1 MNETCSLP
9 AAALLLLTLATA
21 GCSPQDETPPAPAA
35 PPADTAPVVE
45 ARPLPPDEYDRS
57 ILEQARAEE
66 TPHLPATGVAEV
78 ARTGWDRL
86 EITTADGTRR
96 VFADSVDDGHLLW
109 VHVFHGRLA
118 PINAYVVEKRLIP
131 EGWEFVVVEGAS
143 GRTTEVDVPPA
154 ASPDGR
160 RFVTANQD
168 LVAGYLPNRIRV
180 YRMEASGPVMEWE
193 HEPRSWGAGDP
204 VWEDARTIRL
214 TWWALTDDHHVE
226 DRPTPLYLDLTA
238 SGWALREAVPADE

>member
-1 MNETCSLP
+1 MNETFSRP
-9 AAALLLLTLATA
+9 AAALLLLALATPA
-21 GCSPQDETPPAPAA
+21 CAPRDEAPPAPAVA
-35 PPADTAPVVE
+35 PTDAVPAVE
-45 ARPLPPDEYDRS
+45 ARPLPPDEYDRT
-57 ILEQARAEE
+57 IIEQARAEE
-66 TPHLPATGVAEV
+66 TPHLPAAGV

-86 EITTADGTRR
+86 EITAADGTRR
-96 VFADSVDDGHLLW
+96 VYADSVDEGHLLW

-118 PINAYVVEKRLIP
+118 PIDAFVVEKRLIP

-143 GRTTEVDVPPA
+143 GRTTAVDVPPA
-154 ASPDGR
+154 ASPDGQ

-180 YRMEASGPVMEWE
+180 YRMEASGPVLEWE

-214 TWWALTDDHHVE
+214 SWWALTDDHHVE
-226 DRPTPLYLDLTA
+226 EQPEPLHLDLMSDVWQVRGGT
-238 SGWALREAVPADE
+238 PAER